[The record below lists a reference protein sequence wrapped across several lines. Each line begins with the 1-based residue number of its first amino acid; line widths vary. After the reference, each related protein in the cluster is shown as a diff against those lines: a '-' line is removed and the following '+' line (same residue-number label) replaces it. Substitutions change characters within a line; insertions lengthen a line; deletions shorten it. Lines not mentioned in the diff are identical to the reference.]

1 MGQGFYMQPN
11 ISYSQSSKIAP
22 DQIQSRQV
30 ENGNCST
37 SEDDILESITC
48 KAQVYVS
55 EVNHSSND
63 EDIIITL

>member
-30 ENGNCST
+30 ENGNS
-37 SEDDILESITC
+37 SEDDILESRTC
-48 KAQVYVS
+48 NAQVYIS
-55 EVNHSSND
+55 EVNNSSND
-63 EDIIITL
+63 EDQIITL